1 MTEALNLLNVTFDS
15 DGFLADASD
24 WTEELAHLLAQEE
37 GILLTDR
44 HWIVINFVREEF
56 AKNGDAPTMRRITKA
71 TDVNTKELYA
81 LFPKGPAKKAA
92 RIAGLKKPTGC
103 I

>member
-1 MTEALNLLNVTFDS
+1 MTNILNIALDT
-15 DGFLADASD
+15 DGFLENWKD
-24 WTEELAHLLAQEE
+24 WTPEIADVLAQEE
-37 GILLTDR
+37 GITLTDR
-44 HWIVINFVREEF
+44 HWVVLNYVRSIFEKED
-56 AKNGDAPTMRRITKA
+56 DAPTMRRISKE
-71 TDVNTKELYA
+71 TDVATKELYA